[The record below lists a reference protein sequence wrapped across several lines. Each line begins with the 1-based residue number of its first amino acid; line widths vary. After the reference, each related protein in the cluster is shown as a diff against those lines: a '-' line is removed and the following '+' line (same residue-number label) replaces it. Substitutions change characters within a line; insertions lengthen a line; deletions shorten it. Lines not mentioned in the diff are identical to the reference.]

1 MKITIDNQICE
12 CRKGEYILDVAER
25 NGIRIPTLCHH
36 AALGE
41 QGCCRVCI
49 VEVEESGRK
58 RIVTACVYPVSREC
72 AVETDSDRVREQRG
86 IILELLRRRAPESP
100 EIAVLCETYH
110 APKLD
115 RLRALDSGK
124 CILCGLCVQACGRLG
139 SGAINTMLRGTEK
152 LVGTP
157 YDEPSPDC
165 IGCGSCAEVCPTGH
179 IAVTET
185 ADTRTIWGRTFDLV
199 KCERCG
205 AVLDTPESLVHAA
218 KRIGQSVPVLCET
231 CRRRYMTDE
240 MAHTFGISVKD

>member
-12 CRKGEYILDVAER
+12 CKKGEYILDVAER

-100 EIAVLCETYH
+100 EIAALCETYH

-185 ADTRTIWGRTFDLV
+185 ADTRTIWGRTFNLV

-205 AVLDTPESLVHAA
+205 AVLDTPESLAHAA

-240 MAHTFGISVKD
+240 MAHTFGISVKG